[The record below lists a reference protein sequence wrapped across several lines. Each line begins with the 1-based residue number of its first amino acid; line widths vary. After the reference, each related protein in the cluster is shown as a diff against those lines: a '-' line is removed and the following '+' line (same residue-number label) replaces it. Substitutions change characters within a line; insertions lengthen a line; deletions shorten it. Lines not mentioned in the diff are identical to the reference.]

1 MAANISLSPR
11 LASIYIFLPHKQ
23 FNCRT
28 TTTTTDRATGE
39 KFTLVLIFTRA
50 DDDRHNMEIQSNQI
64 PYIVIETTK

>member
-23 FNCRT
+23 FNCR
-28 TTTTTDRATGE
+28 TTTTDRATGE